1 MFKFPKVEVTR
12 VNLRPLISA
21 NDLGKIDP
29 ARVLKSLKLSI
40 LKRIR
45 NKIFQETF
53 SDRAKK
59 ALARG
64 VEVRVGPSSITVV
77 AKHPAFRPLL
87 EGQKRQQMRWL
98 TKAKRPIPIVTDDG
112 TVIFRS
118 ATPRSME
125 NGSWYHPG
133 RQPTTV
139 IERAKSESRKI
150 IKERVAKDLRRQIRA
165 AIAKAGR

>member
-12 VNLRPLISA
+12 INLRPLVSPQELEKV
-21 NDLGKIDP
+21 NPVK
-29 ARVLKSLKLSI
+29 VLKSLKREVLKQIRQEI
-40 LKRIR
+40 L
-45 NKIFQETF
+45 QETF
-53 SDRAKK
+53 TPEAKK

-64 VEVRVGPSSITVV
+64 VDVKVGPSSITVI

-87 EGQKRQQMRWL
+87 EGQRRQQMRWL
-98 TKAKRPIPIVTDDG
+98 TKAKRPIPIVTDSG
-112 TVIFRS
+112 EVVFRN

-139 IERAKSESRKI
+139 LERAKKKTKQVVR
-150 IKERVAKDLRRQIRA
+150 ERVGKELRKRLRA
-165 AIAKAGR
+165 ARVKAGR